1 MGDSIL
7 GRATKQIR
15 YIFARGTQ
23 YCNENMI
30 IYCTHTVRS
39 YCTYYYFLP
48 FFTILDFLCSLGW
61 SCICAQLGWRLQ
73 LHTSGGKGN
82 PNSSCSQGVEL
93 LQGAELWEFTSC
105 SLIFFLAILFASLA
119 TQFICAI
126 RIQFCR
132 SSLIFCSVFV
142 SLWIY
147 VFVFVYLYFICV
159 FVYLN
164 NFEST
169 FQNVYKLPVQ
179 KWTQANRFS

>member
-15 YIFARGTQ
+15 YFCKGDSILQRKYDNLVHTYCAQLLHLLLLFAF
-23 YCNENMI
+23 
-30 IYCTHTVRS
+30 V
-39 YCTYYYFLP
+39 
-48 FFTILDFLCSLGW
+48 TILDFLCSLGW

-147 VFVFVYLYFICV
+147 IFVFVYLYFICV

-164 NFEST
+164 NFQST